1 MAKDE
6 FVEESYKFLLS
17 HSLLEM
23 QSEMVTDGTTNG
35 NPCSYHRTPYP
46 TRHPKLGV
54 SAVLRAKSVSP
65 SISPVPRN
73 CESPLRLDE
82 PPLLTCRYRPGLR
95 PIRIIDMAHFRLKRK
110 QLSKN
115 QPLDEKGSELR
126 RSSTLLIQTRRQP
139 LKAYQQ
145 NTLPYVAPGQRQQ
158 DLAFST
164 LDQQGVLKTDFA
176 PPLQPYTTGRCQ
188 RISTNP
194 KVRRHS
200 SSDVSSSRCTDNNF
214 VDQGVLEADNGP
226 TRKRRSMPVRPSKK
240 IKSRDSLD
248 SMESTS
254 VSVTN
259 ATTTST
265 KSSIEGGKAGV
276 MTRIRSQTQLAYEAV
291 KRVVRKHSKRR
302 SGSYELQR
310 EAEDS

>member
-1 MAKDE
+1 MKDKKDTALTRL
-6 FVEESYKFLLS
+6 VVLNRGTI
-17 HSLLEM
+17 
-23 QSEMVTDGTTNG
+23 QSEMIADNTTNG
-35 NPCSYHRTPYP
+35 SPCGYYRTPYP

-54 SAVLRAKSVSP
+54 SAVLRAKSASP
-65 SISPVPRN
+65 SVGPLSRN
-73 CESPLRLDE
+73 FESPLRLDE
-82 PPLLTCRYRPGLR
+82 TPLLTCRYRPGLR

-110 QLSKN
+110 QLSKT
-115 QPLDEKGSELR
+115 QSRDEKGSDLR
-126 RSSTLLIQTRRQP
+126 RSSTLVMQSRRQP

-145 NTLPYVAPGQRQQ
+145 NTLPYVAPSQRQH
-158 DLAFST
+158 DLVFPT
-164 LDQQGVLKTDFA
+164 LDQQDVSKTDFA
-176 PPLQPYTTGRCQ
+176 PPLQPYPAGRCQ

-200 SSDVSSSRCTDNNF
+200 SSDVSSSRCAGNNFADQSVLETDN
-214 VDQGVLEADNGP
+214 GR
-226 TRKRRSMPVRPSKK
+226 TRKRRSMPVRPGKK

-248 SMESTS
+248 STESTS

-259 ATTTST
+259 AITTST
-265 KSSIEGGKAGV
+265 KTSIEGVKVGV